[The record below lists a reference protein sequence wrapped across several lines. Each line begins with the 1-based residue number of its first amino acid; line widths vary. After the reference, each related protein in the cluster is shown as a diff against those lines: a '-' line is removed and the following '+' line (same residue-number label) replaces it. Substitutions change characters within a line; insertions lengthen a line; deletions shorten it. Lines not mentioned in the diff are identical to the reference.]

1 MLLSFVIACYKSENT
16 IENVVE
22 EIENIIKQKDG
33 CAYEIVLVNDASPD
47 GVIKKLTLLA
57 DRNSNVKVIDLA
69 KNVGKANAIL
79 AGLANIKGDLVVFMD
94 DDGQCPVDQ
103 LWKLVDAVENGYDL
117 AYAAYPHKKQ
127 SFIKN
132 FGSKVNTR
140 VSSWLLEQ
148 PREIISSNF
157 SVRRRFVCDEMIKYS
172 GPFSNLRVLTL
183 QSTQNIAMIP
193 MEERERQY
201 GKTGYTFIK
210 LVRLML
216 NGCISFSIK
225 PLRMAFLSG
234 MIFILA
240 GIAGG
245 IFGLVKMSH
254 SVPGYE
260 LLITIG
266 IIGIIGGILMIQQG
280 LLGEYLGRIN
290 VTVNN
295 RPQYVVRKKIN
306 IDEQK

>member
-22 EIENIIKQKDG
+22 EIENIVKQKDG

-103 LWKLVDAVENGYDL
+103 LWKLVDAVEKGYDL

-157 SVRRRFVCDEMIKYS
+157 SVRRRFVCDEMIKY
-172 GPFSNLRVLTL
+172 
-183 QSTQNIAMIP
+183 
-193 MEERERQY
+193 
-201 GKTGYTFIK
+201 
-210 LVRLML
+210 
-216 NGCISFSIK
+216 
-225 PLRMAFLSG
+225 
-234 MIFILA
+234 
-240 GIAGG
+240 
-245 IFGLVKMSH
+245 GLVKMSH